1 MIPRIGRFRIGNQT
15 RTNQQKGT
23 EMSLMIDS
31 SKSDYV
37 SEEYLAGLETRN
49 KSNTHV
55 AVPHHWFVK
64 NIKKP
69 LDDRKILYENMQIA
83 LSKDEETLFGTVEL
97 PEVCVP
103 SVDAQ
108 YQLFRQTKLSPR
120 DRHSLLVR
128 LAKKGALPSSRLLQV
143 EEEYLREDD
152 DVLRDEH
159 SRGHNVWRLL
169 QAFTEKQKTGGG
181 FQGAQSR
188 LDATATRTT
197 EATKMFLN
205 HCDPDPGK
213 PRLKEILAQP
223 LLLNE
228 EFSLAQT
235 YKYMLGFRHGNRLN
249 MCTGVVLGV
258 SVMVCDNLCFS
269 GEIEVKR
276 KHTMHVLRDLPPM
289 IESSI
294 DKLLLGGIIAG

>member
-1 MIPRIGRFRIGNQT
+1 MIPRIGRFRIVTVRNSLIPHID
-15 RTNQQKGT
+15 NNNKQKGT
-23 EMSLMIDS
+23 EMSLMIDK
-31 SKSDYV
+31 SKSDIV
-37 SEEYLAGLETRN
+37 SEGYLAGLETRN

-55 AVPHHWFVK
+55 AVPHHWFVQ
-64 NIKKP
+64 NIKRP
-69 LDDRKILYENMQIA
+69 LDDRKIPYENLTIA
-83 LSKDEETLFGTVEL
+83 LSKDEETMFGTVEL

-108 YQLFRQTKLSPR
+108 YQLFRQTKLGPR

-128 LAKKGALPSSRLLQV
+128 LAKKGLLPSSQLIKV
-143 EEEYLREDD
+143 EEEYLRNDE

-188 LDATATRTT
+188 MDSIATRTT
-197 EATKMFLN
+197 GATKMFLN
-205 HCDPDPGK
+205 HCDPDPGRPK
-213 PRLKEILAQP
+213 LKEILEQP

-228 EFSLAQT
+228 QFSLSQS

-258 SVMVCDNLCFS
+258 SVL
-269 GEIEVKR
+269 
-276 KHTMHVLRDLPPM
+276 VLSL
-289 IESSI
+289 IHI
-294 DKLLLGGIIAG
+294 

>member
-1 MIPRIGRFRIGNQT
+1 M
-15 RTNQQKGT
+15 
-23 EMSLMIDS
+23 
-31 SKSDYV
+31 
-37 SEEYLAGLETRN
+37 
-49 KSNTHV
+49 
-55 AVPHHWFVK
+55 
-64 NIKKP
+64 
-69 LDDRKILYENMQIA
+69 
-83 LSKDEETLFGTVEL
+83 FGTVEL

-108 YQLFRQTKLSPR
+108 YELFRRTKLSAR
-120 DRHSLLVR
+120 DRHDLLIKLSKKNRYR
-128 LAKKGALPSSRLLQV
+128 LDGVKEDMNALPSSQIMKV

-188 LDATATRTT
+188 LDATATRTAR
-197 EATKMFLN
+197 ATKLFLD
-205 HCDPDPGK
+205 HCDPDEDR
-213 PRLKEILAQP
+213 PRLKEILEQP

-228 EFSLAQT
+228 EFSLAQS

>member
-1 MIPRIGRFRIGNQT
+1 MTVRNSLIPHIDN
-15 RTNQQKGT
+15 NNKQKGT
-23 EMSLMIDS
+23 EMSLMIDK
-31 SKSDYV
+31 SKSDIV
-37 SEEYLAGLETRN
+37 SEGYLAGLETRN

-55 AVPHHWFVK
+55 AVPHHWFVQ
-64 NIKKP
+64 NIKRP
-69 LDDRKILYENMQIA
+69 LDDRKIPYENLTIA
-83 LSKDEETLFGTVEL
+83 LSKDEETMFGTVEL

-108 YQLFRQTKLSPR
+108 YQLFRQTKLSPK

-128 LAKKGALPSSRLLQV
+128 LAKKGLLPSSQLIKV
-143 EEEYLREDD
+143 EEEYLRNDE

-181 FQGAQSR
+181 FGGIQSR
-188 LDATATRTT
+188 MDSIATRTT
-197 EATKMFLN
+197 GATKMFLN
-205 HCDPDPGK
+205 HCDPDPGRPK
-213 PRLKEILAQP
+213 LKEILEQP

-228 EFSLAQT
+228 EFSLFQS

-258 SVMVCDNLCFS
+258 SVLVCDNLCFS
-269 GEIEVKR
+269 GEIEVRR

-294 DKLLLGGIIAG
+294 DKLLMGGIIAG

>member
-1 MIPRIGRFRIGNQT
+1 
-15 RTNQQKGT
+15 
-23 EMSLMIDS
+23 MSLMIDR
-31 SKSDYV
+31 SKSDIV
-37 SEEYLAGLETRN
+37 SEGYLAGLETRN

-55 AVPHHWFVK
+55 AVPHHWFVQ
-64 NIKKP
+64 NIKRP
-69 LDDRKILYENMQIA
+69 LDERNIFYENMTIA
-83 LSKDEETLFGTVEL
+83 LSKDEETMFGTVEL

-108 YQLFRQTKLSPR
+108 YQLFRQPKLSPK
-120 DRHSLLVR
+120 DTHSLLVR
-128 LAKKGALPSSRLLQV
+128 LSKKGLLPSSQLIKV
-143 EEEYLREDD
+143 EEEYLREDE

-188 LDATATRTT
+188 MDSIATRTT
-197 EATKMFLN
+197 GATKMFLN

-228 EFSLAQT
+228 EFSLSQS

-249 MCTGVVLGV
+249 MSTGVVLGV

-294 DKLLLGGIIAG
+294 DKLLMGGIIAG

>member
-1 MIPRIGRFRIGNQT
+1 
-15 RTNQQKGT
+15 
-23 EMSLMIDS
+23 MSLMIS
-31 SKSDYV
+31 ESKSDYV
-37 SEEYLAGLETRN
+37 SEEYLATLETRN

-55 AVPHHWFVK
+55 AVPHHWLVGS
-64 NIKKP
+64 IKKP
-69 LDDRKILYENMQIA
+69 LDDRKIRYENIQIA
-83 LSKDEETLFGTVEL
+83 LSKDEETLFGTMEL

-108 YQLFRQTKLSPR
+108 YQLFRQTKLSPI

-128 LAKKGALPSSRLLQV
+128 LSKKGALPSSRIVQV

-152 DVLRDEH
+152 EVLRDEH

-188 LDATATRTT
+188 LDATAQRTT
-197 EATKMFLN
+197 EATKLFLN
-205 HCDPDPGK
+205 HCDPDPSRPK
-213 PRLKEILAQP
+213 LKEILDQP

-228 EFSLAQT
+228 EFSLSQS

-258 SVMVCDNLCFS
+258 TVMVCDNLCFS
-269 GEIEVKR
+269 GEIEVR
-276 KHTMHVLRDLPPM
+276 RRHTMHVLRDLPMM

-294 DKLLLGGIIAG
+294 DKLLMGGIIAG

>member
-1 MIPRIGRFRIGNQT
+1 
-15 RTNQQKGT
+15 
-23 EMSLMIDS
+23 MSLMIS
-31 SKSDYV
+31 GSKSDYV
-37 SEEYLAGLETRN
+37 SEAYLATRETRN

-55 AVPHHWFVK
+55 AVPHHWFVD

-69 LDDRKILYENMQIA
+69 LDDRKIRYENIQIA
-83 LSKDEETLFGTVEL
+83 LSKDEETLFGTMEL

-108 YQLFRQTKLSPR
+108 YQLFRQTKLSPI

-128 LAKKGALPSSRLLQV
+128 LSKKGALPSSRIVQV
-143 EEEYLREDD
+143 EEEYLREDEEGR
-152 DVLRDEH
+152 RDEH

-188 LDATATRTT
+188 LDATATRTARAS
-197 EATKMFLN
+197 ELFLD
-205 HCDPDPGK
+205 HCDPDK
-213 PRLKEILAQP
+213 DRPRLKEIMDQP
-223 LLLNE
+223 LLLNDQT
-228 EFSLAQT
+228 SLSQS

-258 SVMVCDNLCFS
+258 TVMVCDNLCFS
-269 GEIEVKR
+269 GEIEVR
-276 KHTMHVLRDLPPM
+276 RRHTMHVKRDLPMM

-294 DKLLLGGIIAG
+294 DKLLMGGIIAGLRPRR

>member
-1 MIPRIGRFRIGNQT
+1 MIPRIGRFRIVTVRNSLIPHID
-15 RTNQQKGT
+15 NNNKQKGT

-31 SKSDYV
+31 RKSDIV
-37 SEEYLAGLETRN
+37 SEGYLAGLETRN

-55 AVPHHWFVK
+55 AVPHHWFVQ
-64 NIKKP
+64 NIKRP
-69 LDDRKILYENMQIA
+69 LDDRRIPYENLTIA
-83 LSKDEETLFGTVEL
+83 LSKDEETMFGTVEL

-108 YQLFRQTKLSPR
+108 YQLFRQTKLGPR

-128 LAKKGALPSSRLLQV
+128 LAKKGLLPSSQLIKV
-143 EEEYLREDD
+143 EEEYLRNDE

-188 LDATATRTT
+188 MDSIATRTT
-197 EATKMFLN
+197 GATKMLLN
-205 HCDPDPGK
+205 HCDPDPGRPK
-213 PRLKEILAQP
+213 LKEILEQP

-228 EFSLAQT
+228 QFSLSQS

-258 SVMVCDNLCFS
+258 SVL
-269 GEIEVKR
+269 
-276 KHTMHVLRDLPPM
+276 VLSL
-289 IESSI
+289 IHI
-294 DKLLLGGIIAG
+294 

>member
-1 MIPRIGRFRIGNQT
+1 
-15 RTNQQKGT
+15 
-23 EMSLMIDS
+23 MSLMIDS

-37 SEEYLAGLETRN
+37 SEAYLATRETRN

-55 AVPHHWFVK
+55 AVPHHWFVQ

-69 LDDRKILYENMQIA
+69 LDDRKIPYENLQIA
-83 LSKDEETLFGTVEL
+83 LSKDEETMFGTLEL

-108 YQLFRQTKLSPR
+108 YQLFRQTKLGPR

-128 LAKKGALPSSRLLQV
+128 LAKTGALPSSRLIQV

-169 QAFTEKQKTGGG
+169 QAFTEKQKTGGH
-181 FQGAQSR
+181 FRGAQSR
-188 LDATATRTT
+188 LNATAERTT
-197 EATKMFLN
+197 EATRLFLN
-205 HCDPDPGK
+205 HCDPDPSRPK
-213 PRLKEILAQP
+213 LKEILAQP

-228 EFSLAQT
+228 QFSLSQS
-235 YKYMLGFRHGNRLN
+235 YKYVLGFRNGNRLN
-249 MCTGVVLGV
+249 MAAGVVLGV
-258 SVMVCDNLCFS
+258 NVLVCDNLCFS
-269 GEIEVKR
+269 GEEEVNR
-276 KHTMHVLRDLPPM
+276 KHIGYILNDLPPM

-294 DKLLLGGIIAG
+294 DKLLMGGIIAG